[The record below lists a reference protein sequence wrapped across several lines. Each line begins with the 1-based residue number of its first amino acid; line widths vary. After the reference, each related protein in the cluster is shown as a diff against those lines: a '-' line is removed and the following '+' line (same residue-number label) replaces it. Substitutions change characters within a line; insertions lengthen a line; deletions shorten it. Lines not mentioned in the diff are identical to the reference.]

1 MKEYKI
7 ETYIAFVAIIAS
19 AVFMRLIPHI
29 PNITP
34 IGALALFSGMTVPSL
49 WAIAIPFVSMA
60 ISDIFLGFHTT
71 LPYVY
76 GSFALIVAMGYII
89 RKKMSPLRVGVASLI
104 GSILFFLITNFG
116 VWTTGTMYAKNAS
129 GLMESYAMG
138 LPFFRN
144 TLVGDLFFNILFY
157 VGFRLLF
164 FLSKKMV
171 LFVSRL
177 SGYYLS

>member
-1 MKEYKI
+1 MKKNKL
-7 ETYIAFVAIIAS
+7 ETYIAFVAIIAC

-49 WAIAIPFVSMA
+49 WAIAIPFVSMG
-60 ISDIFLGFHTT
+60 ISDAFLGFHLT

-76 GSFALIVAMGYII
+76 GSFALIVGMGYLI
-89 RKKMSPLRVGVASLI
+89 RKKMSPLRVGGVSLV
-104 GSILFFLITNFG
+104 GSVLFFLITNFG
-116 VWTTGTMYAKNAS
+116 VWATGTMYAKNAS
-129 GLMESYAMG
+129 GLLESYVMG

-164 FLSKKMV
+164 FLSKKVV

-177 SGYYLS
+177 SDYYLS